1 MLSSCRRLPAACCR
15 LWPTPQSDALR
26 FRFSGD
32 SKAYFKLWAVNLLLT
47 IATVGI
53 YGAWAKVRNRRY
65 IYGNTYLHD
74 ASFDY
79 HANPRS
85 ILVARLFVVAIYITL
100 SAAGVN
106 FYWMRGC
113 AIGWSGYLSGCG
125 LTGR

>member
-1 MLSSCRRLPAACCR
+1 MLCV
-15 LWPTPQSDALR
+15 
-26 FRFSGD
+26 FVFSGD

-100 SAAGVN
+100 SAAGVKFLLDAGLRN
-106 FYWMRGC
+106 WLERVF
-113 AIGWSGYLSGCG
+113 IGLWVDWPGDTDGI
-125 LTGR
+125 